1 MGQRAMNGYFH
12 VLKKIDIFVL
22 CFMCVLTRL
31 SESLNKKTKAWIFI
45 CAWIDCTDFII
56 RSRYIKSGWF
66 TKEISLDQYSIEL
79 SWFWSYAIGLY
90 MLGVCIG

>member
-1 MGQRAMNGYFH
+1 MKGYFY
-12 VLKKIDIFVL
+12 VLKEIDIFVL

-31 SESLNKKTKAWIFI
+31 SESLNKKQKRGFLFALGLI
-45 CAWIDCTDFII
+45 CTDFII

-90 MLGVCIG
+90 VFGVCIG